1 MRNEFGSGS
10 GFAVDTTF
18 VLFFLAVDFGQR
30 MNLLGFDG
38 VLSLITLGMLI
49 IFPYFLPHTGER
61 PEFGSWAFGRVLIA
75 AFAIALGLA
84 FKQSL
89 GVLLPEVFRFVP
101 MTLLIVAGMLSCYIQ
116 FYGMM
121 KFRLAR

>member
-1 MRNEFGSGS
+1 MRNRYGGDS

-30 MNLLGFDG
+30 MSFDAFDG
-38 VLSLITLGMLI
+38 VLSLITLTMLTV
-49 IFPYFLPHTGER
+49 FPYFLPHSGER
-61 PEFGSWAFGRVLIA
+61 PEFGSWVLGRVLIA
-75 AFAIALGLA
+75 TFAVALGLA
-84 FKQSL
+84 FRQSL
-89 GVLLPEVFRFVP
+89 GVLLPEIFKFIP

-116 FYGMM
+116 FYDIM

>member
-1 MRNEFGSGS
+1 MRNEYGAES

-38 VLSLITLGMLI
+38 VFSLITLGMLI
-49 IFPYFLPHTGER
+49 VFPYFLPHGGER
-61 PEFGSWAFGRVLIA
+61 PEFGSWVFGRVLIA
-75 AFAIALGLA
+75 AFAVALGLA

-89 GVLLPEVFRFVP
+89 GVLLPDVFKFVP
-101 MTLLIVAGMLSCYIQ
+101 MTLLIVTGMISLYIQ